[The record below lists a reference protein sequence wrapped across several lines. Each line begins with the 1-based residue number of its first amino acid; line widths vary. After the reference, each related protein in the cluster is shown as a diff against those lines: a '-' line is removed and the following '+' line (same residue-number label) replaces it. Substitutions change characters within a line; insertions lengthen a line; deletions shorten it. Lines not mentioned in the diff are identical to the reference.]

1 MDISTLSLAELKN
14 LLDQIPAEIK
24 RREKEEKAKL
34 RKDVE
39 ALVQSRGFSL
49 DDLIGESSTKE
60 IKEKKPVAIK
70 YRHPQ
75 DASLSW
81 TGRGRQP
88 RWIVD
93 YLANGGTLEQ
103 LAV

>member
-1 MDISTLSLAELKN
+1 MDISNLSLVELKN
-14 LLDQIPAEIK
+14 LLEQIPAEIK

-34 RKDVE
+34 RKDIE
-39 ALVQSRGFSL
+39 ALVLSRGFSL
-49 DDLIGESSTKE
+49 DDFIGESSSKE
-60 IKEKKPVAIK
+60 QKEKKSVAIK

-75 DASLSW
+75 DESLSW

-88 RWIVD
+88 RWIVE
-93 YLANGGTLEQ
+93 YLANGGMLEQ

>member
-1 MDISTLSLAELKN
+1 MDISNLSLVELKN
-14 LLDQIPAEIK
+14 LLEQIPAELT
-24 RREKEEKAKL
+24 RREKEERAKL
-34 RKDVE
+34 RKEIE

-49 DDLIGESSTKE
+49 DDLVGDSTTKE

-75 DASLSW
+75 DDSLSW

-88 RWIVD
+88 RWIVE

>member
-1 MDISTLSLAELKN
+1 MDISSLSLVELKN
-14 LLDQIPAEIK
+14 LLDLIPAEIK

-34 RKDVE
+34 RKDIE
-39 ALVQSRGFSL
+39 ALVLSRGFSM
-49 DDLIGESSTKE
+49 DDLIGESSVKE

-75 DASLSW
+75 DQSLSW

-93 YLANGGTLEQ
+93 YINNGGALEQ